1 MCSSIL
7 IAIVCQN
14 VPVIVVPSPVNLLLA
29 QVQYTEKDMERS
41 ERRSKRPSLISSPL
55 PAANSIAS
63 SKDSQP
69 PLRIANSLPSPS
81 FFPGHGPDFG
91 LADTEISPVTTIGMT
106 SESTSASEG
115 AELQRG
121 VDTPSKVN
129 NWGLHITD
137 ASPPSTE
144 EERVRELVRVKEGSG
159 RGKVER
165 DDRDM
170 KTKSADSN
178 R

>member
-1 MCSSIL
+1 
-7 IAIVCQN
+7 
-14 VPVIVVPSPVNLLLA
+14 
-29 QVQYTEKDMERS
+29 MERF

-63 SKDSQP
+63 SSKDSQP
-69 PLRIANSLPSPS
+69 PMRIANSLPSPS
-81 FFPGHGPDFG
+81 FFPGHAPDFG
-91 LADTEISPVTTIGMT
+91 LADNEILPVTTIGMT
-106 SESTSASEG
+106 SESTTAIEG

-121 VDTPSKVN
+121 VDTPPKAN
-129 NWGLHITD
+129 DWNLHIADT
-137 ASPPSTE
+137 SPPSTD

>member
-1 MCSSIL
+1 MLVHCLS
-7 IAIVCQN
+7 
-14 VPVIVVPSPVNLLLA
+14 
-29 QVQYTEKDMERS
+29 QVQYTEKDMERF
-41 ERRSKRPSLISSPL
+41 ERRSKRPSQITSPL

-63 SKDSQP
+63 SSQP
-69 PLRIANSLPSPS
+69 PMRIANSLPSPS
-81 FFPGHGPDFG
+81 FFPGHGPDF
-91 LADTEISPVTTIGMT
+91 DNSPVTTIGMT
-106 SESTSASEG
+106 TESTTALEG

-121 VDTPSKVN
+121 VDTPAKANDWS
-129 NWGLHITD
+129 LHITD
-137 ASPPSTE
+137 SSPPSTD

-165 DDRDM
+165 DDRNM